1 MFKSE
6 FMKVEELRN
15 EVDKNSVKEIREYL
29 VDKAI
34 GLTEQELEEIM
45 KGDSI
50 HQVPLAKRLE
60 WQRLREERLRQA
72 KIDNNLQQQ
81 IQALHTRFQQKL
93 EEQDKAFQARLEV
106 KAPPPKKK

>member
-34 GLTEQELEEIM
+34 GLTE
-45 KGDSI
+45 
-50 HQVPLAKRLE
+50 
-60 WQRLREERLRQA
+60 
-72 KIDNNLQQQ
+72 
-81 IQALHTRFQQKL
+81 
-93 EEQDKAFQARLEV
+93 
-106 KAPPPKKK
+106 